1 MGAWIIAAPRRARVP
16 VVKSDRADMPPH
28 LYLSML
34 LLAAA
39 ASPAPAASP
48 SVAPGAAERPV
59 ILFLIDNSAS
69 LPPLDPDEKRVV
81 ALEKMFTFL
90 QGEPY
95 RLILFG
101 GRKEIYVDDVSKY
114 RNNGQWTDFYFAF
127 EKAKEIA
134 ASYPK
139 GTSFRL
145 VLLTDALLDPSPD
158 DWADMGAPTGDELKP
173 WVAKK
178 TVDLVGEMGLPLYVI
193 LVGEVPPEGI
203 APGDR
208 EQTPFFVL
216 DLVRS
221 ANGARAS
228 RFAQSLSSFFKD
240 DGVLLKKFVFRVAPS
255 EGLRKVEPVI
265 RRIVAPASAGV
276 ELQFLSYLVLPLC
289 LFLALLLGILVRSFP
304 GPGDLE
310 IVELSLGVPVHI
322 AADKLH
328 KLEDGGWGSTGL
340 TLVGDAK
347 AASATL
353 TYQAPQ
359 IDLTGI
365 GLDMEGLDALTQR
378 FLPMG
383 LEDLRRSLEQCSD
396 GGSKEEKIYALNLD
410 YMAKNFDAKEAEKIL
425 TMPLVERR
433 RAAPLDF
440 LRAKV
445 HLLSDETLRRK
456 LTEPRINLVG
466 YGKGSERRELEPS
479 GQARIGRY
487 GFIVKEI
494 LRGGRKDARLVLYY
508 DRVPSLLGLKTILPD
523 AFQRLFRLRRS
534 SQRVV
539 S

>member
-1 MGAWIIAAPRRARVP
+1 
-16 VVKSDRADMPPH
+16 MPPF
-28 LYLSML
+28 LILPML
-34 LLAAA
+34 LLAAPTPL
-39 ASPAPAASP
+39 PALSP
-48 SVAPGAAERPV
+48 SPQATSAAKGPV

-81 ALEKMFTFL
+81 ALEQMFTFL

-101 GRKEIYVDDVSKY
+101 GRKEIFVDDVSKY

-127 EKAKEIA
+127 QKAREL
-134 ASYPK
+134 ASTYPK
-139 GTSFRL
+139 GTEFRL
-145 VLLTDALLDPSPD
+145 VLLTDALLDPGPE
-158 DWADMGAPTGDELKP
+158 DWADMGAPKGEELKP
-173 WVAKK
+173 YVAKK
-178 TVDLVGEMGLPLYVI
+178 TVELVGEMGLPLYVI
-193 LVGEVPPEGI
+193 LVGEVPAEGI

-221 ANGARAS
+221 ANGAKAS

-255 EGLRKVEPVI
+255 EGLRKVAPVI
-265 RRIVAPASAGV
+265 RRIVAPSSPAV

-340 TLVGDAK
+340 SLVGDAK
-347 AASATL
+347 GASATL
-353 TYQAPQ
+353 AFQAPQ
-359 IDLTGI
+359 MDLTGV
-365 GLDMEGLDALTQR
+365 GLDVEGLDALTQR
-378 FLPMG
+378 FLPLG
-383 LEDLRRSLEQCSD
+383 LEDLRRALEQCND

-410 YMAKNFDAKEAEKIL
+410 YMAKNFDAKEAERIL

-433 RAAPLDF
+433 RVAALDF

-456 LTEPRINLVG
+456 LTDPRVTVVG
-466 YGKGSERRELEPS
+466 YGRGSERKELTVA
-479 GQARIGRY
+479 GLVRIGRY
-487 GFIVKEI
+487 GFVVKDVA
-494 LRGGRKDARLVLYY
+494 RGGRKDARLVLYY